1 MSFCG
6 KLRKMLRE
14 KFLLSETRIL
24 WTIFFAFLIVRVSFV
39 LLSGYD
45 NFELFD
51 DTSRYNLQSDA
62 ILAGKFNL
70 LSNDLNELESLF
82 ITAPF
87 YPYLQALFKLL
98 FGSYWILAFQT
109 TQILLCCLSGVFLY
123 KTAKIIW
130 NRDDVAIIASAIYCF
145 YPLTLWWVH
154 TFGQEMPFQ
163 CLLIFTVFF
172 LLKAVYKNHFPSL
185 IISAV
190 LFSSAFLTKSHILLF
205 APFIP
210 LFIFLAENKTL
221 KQKLAYAAA
230 FSIICFVFT
239 LPYGL
244 YNLKVN
250 GVYVISST
258 GQGTLFLIGHNDDM
272 YKAIVSPPRAAAI
285 MGYEVISRLKA
296 RSENLTHSEIQKLYF
311 DEGIKWCL
319 ENPQKFLKLKIYN
332 LYYFL
337 TPGLNPN
344 YYTFNRWLAAFIISF
359 PVYIFAYF
367 GIFSSLK
374 QNFRKHFWI
383 LGLFVSMIIFSVGFY
398 VQNRFRTVTI
408 ELFYI
413 LYAAMP
419 IADSFH
425 LLTAKIF
432 LQSKK

>member
-1 MSFCG
+1 
-6 KLRKMLRE
+6 MLRE
-14 KFLLSETRIL
+14 KFPLSEAQIL
-24 WTIFFAFLIVRVSFV
+24 WIVFFTFLIVRVLFV

-45 NFELFD
+45 NFELFP
-51 DTSRYNLQSDA
+51 DTSRYNRQSDA
-62 ILAGKFNL
+62 ILAGEYNL
-70 LSNDLNELESLF
+70 LSNDLNQLESLF

-87 YPYLQALFKLL
+87 YPYFQAVFKSL
-98 FGSYWILAFQT
+98 FGSYWISALQT

-123 KTAKIIW
+123 KTAKMIW
-130 NRDDVAIIASAIYCF
+130 HRTDVAVAASAIYCF

-185 IISAV
+185 VISAV
-190 LFSSAFLTKSHILLF
+190 LFSITFLAKSHILLF

-210 LFIFLAENKTL
+210 LFIFLAKNKTF
-221 KQKLAYAAA
+221 KQKLVCIAV

-244 YNLKVN
+244 YNLKAN
-250 GVYVISST
+250 GIYVISSS

-272 YKAIVSPPRAAAI
+272 YKAIVSPPRTAAI
-285 MGYEVISRLKA
+285 MNYEAIRRLKL
-296 RSENLTHSEIQKLYF
+296 RSAGLTHSEIQKIYF
-311 DEGIKWCL
+311 DEGIEWCA
-319 ENPQKFLKLKIYN
+319 ENPQKFLKLKVYN

-337 TPGLNPN
+337 MPGVNPN
-344 YYTFNRWLAAFIISF
+344 YYSFNEWLATFIVSF

-383 LGLFVSMIIFSVGFY
+383 LGVFFSMVIFSVGFY
-398 VQNRFRTVTI
+398 VQNRFRTVTA
-408 ELFYI
+408 EPFYI
-413 LYAAMP
+413 LYAALP
-419 IADSFH
+419 IADLFH
-425 LLTAKIF
+425 LLITKMREI
-432 LQSKK
+432 SHN